1 MLNINEITAMVE
13 KATSIKVVRTE
24 IIRNKIMFY
33 DTEEVVIAIANRS
46 TGRLELCV

>member
-1 MLNINEITAMVE
+1 MLNIDEITAMVE
-13 KATSIKVVRTE
+13 EVTRIKVVRTE

-33 DTEEVVIAIANRS
+33 GNEEVVIAIANRS